1 MYKKRPRIIGI
12 SIILLFVTWAC
23 GITSIIGQPDQTKE
37 QLFQGVTYVREVR
50 SEPHDM
56 VYHVITVDLR
66 ADGIKALVTP
76 GDPDKELPLSA
87 RTTSEFLSAF
97 DVQIAVNG
105 DGFQPWSANPLN
117 YFPKSGDNV
126 APLGFAA
133 SRGTIYQP
141 EFGAEHTLYIYK
153 NNKASINNEIGKVH
167 NAISGNRLIVDNNEP
182 IEGLSDAVLH
192 PRTALGLDRNGRT
205 LIIVVV
211 DGRQPGYSDGASLA
225 GLAEILIDF
234 GAWKGI
240 NMDGGG
246 STTLV
251 IQDENGNPQVL
262 NSPIHQSIPGNERP
276 VGNQLG
282 IFAREN

>member
-1 MYKKRPRIIGI
+1 MRQIRSQLFGFCVA
-12 SIILLFVTWAC
+12 LLLVTWAC
-23 GITSIIGQPDQTKE
+23 GLDSRLLQPDQTTE
-37 QLFQGVTYVREVR
+37 QLFEGITYIREVR
-50 SEPHDM
+50 NDPHDM

-66 ADGIKALVTP
+66 ADGLKALVTP
-76 GDPDKELPLSA
+76 GNTNQDLPLKA
-87 RTTSEFLSAF
+87 RTTSEFLQEF
-97 DVQIAVNG
+97 NLQIAVNG

-117 YFPKSGDNV
+117 FFPQSGDNV

-167 NAISGNRLIVDNNEP
+167 NAISGNRLIVDNNTPVEN
-182 IEGLSDAVLH
+182 LSDSVLH

-211 DGRQPGYSDGASLA
+211 DGRQPGYSDGASLS
-225 GLAEILIDF
+225 GLAEILVDY
-234 GAWKGI
+234 GAWRGI

-251 IQDENGNPQVL
+251 IQDENGNPRLL
-262 NSPIHQSIPGNERP
+262 NSPIHQGIPGNERP
-276 VGNQLG
+276 VGNHLG
-282 IFAREN
+282 FFARDN